1 MRRIISALILAALA
15 LVPVTVS
22 GQKADFSGI
31 KIFVNPGHG
40 GHDGDDRHMIATD
53 FWESEGNLEKG
64 LFLRQLLEA
73 RNATVYMSR
82 TTNFTSDDLALSSI
96 AAMANAANADIFL
109 SIHSNGFDGARNQP
123 LMLFRGWD
131 NDPVYP
137 AAKNFAHI
145 LWEKIYEKSN
155 CWTHSAEWVKGDWTF
170 YPEWGSQVGL
180 GVLRTLNMP
189 GVLSEGSYHDYIPEG
204 WRLRNANHLH
214 HEAWAMLRALQQHFS
229 VVPEPSGI
237 IAGTVRD
244 ELTSPTY
251 YFSPG
256 TRDRHAP
263 INGATVTLKT
273 PGRSVTLDNLNNGF
287 FMFDSLPPGNYE
299 LIVSGMTDFYN
310 DTIMT
315 TVVAGKTT
323 LADFLPSFDTA
334 RVPVV
339 VEHLPAVTDSLPFN
353 QVFTFSFN
361 IPMDREAVQSGLV
374 FEPAANVIHEWDE
387 KSKVL
392 TVRPQTG
399 FAAKTPYLIR
409 LTAAAASR
417 WGVHIGE
424 EYQVSFVTKA
434 RPKLVTE
441 KIWPSD
447 GATGVTLYPRITLK
461 FDAPLDQAAASAGIR
476 LLDSQQAP
484 LTKLRE
490 TFTSDGGKGTYSF
503 ELASPLQRNSIYRI
517 EIDASVK
524 DVAGV
529 TAGTPANAS
538 FTTRAAGY
546 QSGNVVE
553 SFDNIG
559 AFWDPEAS
567 GSTVGTDNPLTT
579 FTASS
584 DIYKV
589 NAPSGR
595 LDYVFTS
602 DDGGVCRV
610 FDTGKPSIGSNT
622 SQVFAMWVYGDL
634 SNNYL
639 EYWFYSPGSV
649 NQIVDA
655 ATINWAGWDLIS
667 IPVSSIGGSGEWQ
680 YHSVVVRQGSAGLKS
695 GTIYCD
701 DAMVITPTGIDDT
714 DDDATDLSVFPNPVT
729 SEGRITFFLP
739 AAGEVV
745 LELFASDGS
754 IAAGIFSGSMDAGA
768 HSLPW
773 SPSPAITPGV
783 YTLRLSHRTG
793 GEAAWRNAARRWVIM
808 W

>member
-1 MRRIISALILAALA
+1 MRCSICVWMLAVIMIAPATL
-15 LVPVTVS
+15 S
-22 GQKADFSGI
+22 GQNADFSGI
-31 KIFVNPGHG
+31 KIFLNPGHG
-40 GHDGDDRHMIATD
+40 GYDGDDRHMIATD

-64 LFLRQLLEA
+64 LFLRQLLED

-82 TTNFTSDDLALSSI
+82 TTNFTSDDLALSVI
-96 AAMANAANADIFL
+96 AAMANTANADIFL
-109 SIHSNGFDGARNQP
+109 SIHSNGFDGTRNQP
-123 LMLFRGWD
+123 LMLFRGYD
-131 NDPVYP
+131 NAPDYP
-137 AAKNFAHI
+137 AAKSLAHI
-145 LWEKIYEKSN
+145 LWAKIYEKSN
-155 CWTHSAEWVKGDWTF
+155 CWTHSFEWVKGDWTF

-214 HEAWAMLRALQQHFS
+214 HEAWAMLRALQQHFI
-229 VVPEPSGI
+229 VAPDPSGI
-237 IAGTVRD
+237 IAGVVRD
-244 ELTSPTY
+244 ELTSPPY
-251 YFSPG
+251 YFGPG
-256 TRDRHAP
+256 TTDRHAP
-263 INGATVTLKT
+263 INGATVTLM
-273 PGRSVTLDNLNNGF
+273 PLNRSVVLDNLNNGF
-287 FMFDSLPPGNYE
+287 FMFDSLAPGNYE

-310 DTIMT
+310 ATAL
-315 TVVAGKTT
+315 VAVTAGNTT

-339 VEHLPAVTDSLPFN
+339 MEHLPAVTDSLPFN

-361 IPMDREAVQSGLV
+361 VPMDREAVFSALV
-374 FEPAANVIHEWDE
+374 FEPSANVVHEWDE

-399 FAAKTPYLIR
+399 FAAKTPYMVR
-409 LTAAAASR
+409 LTAAATSR
-417 WGVHIGE
+417 WGVHIAE
-424 EYQVSFVTKA
+424 EFQVSFVTKS

-441 KIWPSD
+441 KIWPPD
-447 GATGVTLYPRITLK
+447 GAAGVTLYPRITLS
-461 FDAPLDQAAASAGIR
+461 FDAPLDQATASAGIR
-476 LLDSQQAP
+476 LLDSQLAP
-484 LTKLRE
+484 LPKMRE
-490 TFTSDGGKGTYSF
+490 AFTSDGGKGTYSF
-503 ELASPLQRNSIYRI
+503 ELTSPLQRNSVYRI
-517 EIDASVK
+517 EIDATVR
-524 DVAGV
+524 DIVGV

-538 FTTRAAGY
+538 FTTRTAGY

-567 GSTVGTDNPLTT
+567 GSTVGTDNPFTT

-595 LDYVFTS
+595 LDYVFTAE
-602 DDGGVCRV
+602 DGGVCRV

-649 NQIVDA
+649 NQMVDA
-655 ATINWAGWDLIS
+655 ATINWAGWDLIAV
-667 IPVSSIGGSGEWQ
+667 PLSSIGGSGEWQ
-680 YHSVVVRQGSAGLKS
+680 YHSIVVRQNSAGLKS
-695 GTIYCD
+695 GTVYFD
-701 DAMVITPTGIDDT
+701 DAMIITPTGIDDPE
-714 DDDATDLSVFPNPVT
+714 DDKTGLSLSPNPVT
-729 SEGRITFFLP
+729 SEGRITFFLQS
-739 AAGEVV
+739 AGQVA

-754 IAAGIFSGSMDAGA
+754 LAAGIYRGSMDAGA

-793 GEAAWRNAARRWVIM
+793 TAGAWKHAARRWVIM
-808 W
+808 R

>member
-1 MRRIISALILAALA
+1 
-15 LVPVTVS
+15 
-22 GQKADFSGI
+22 
-31 KIFVNPGHG
+31 
-40 GHDGDDRHMIATD
+40 
-53 FWESEGNLEKG
+53 
-64 LFLRQLLEA
+64 
-73 RNATVYMSR
+73 
-82 TTNFTSDDLALSSI
+82 
-96 AAMANAANADIFL
+96 
-109 SIHSNGFDGARNQP
+109 
-123 LMLFRGWD
+123 
-131 NDPVYP
+131 
-137 AAKNFAHI
+137 
-145 LWEKIYEKSN
+145 
-155 CWTHSAEWVKGDWTF
+155 
-170 YPEWGSQVGL
+170 
-180 GVLRTLNMP
+180 MP
-189 GVLSEGSYHDYIPEG
+189 GVLSEGSFHDYIPEG
-204 WRLRNANHLH
+204 WRLQNPNHLH
-214 HEAWAMLRALQQHFS
+214 HEAWAMLRALQQYFT
-229 VVPEPSGI
+229 VATEPSGI

-244 ELTSPTY
+244 ELTSPPY
-251 YFSPG
+251 YFGPA
-256 TRDRHAP
+256 TRDRYAP
-263 INGATVTLKT
+263 VNGATVTLL
-273 PGRSVTLDNLNNGF
+273 PLNRPVVLDNLNNGF

-310 DTIMT
+310 DTVLA
-315 TVVAGKTT
+315 TVVAGKST

-339 VEHLPAVTDSLPFN
+339 VEYLPAVTDSLPFN

-361 IPMDREAVQSGLV
+361 VPMDREAVQTALV
-374 FEPAANVIHEWDE
+374 FEPAVSVLHEWDE

-399 FAAKTPYLIR
+399 FVAKTPYLIR

-417 WGVHIGE
+417 WDVHIAE
-424 EYQVSFVTKA
+424 EYQVSFVTKS

-441 KIWPSD
+441 KVWPSD
-447 GATGVTLYPRITLK
+447 GAAGVTLYPRITMR

-484 LTKLRE
+484 VTKLRE
-490 TFTSDGGKGTYSF
+490 TFATDGGKGTYSF

-529 TAGTPANAS
+529 TAVTPANAS

-553 SFDNIG
+553 SFDNTG

-567 GSTVGTDNPLTT
+567 GSTVGTDNPFTT
-579 FTASS
+579 FTASN

-595 LDYVFTS
+595 LDYVFTA

-634 SNNYL
+634 SNNFL
-639 EYWFYSPGSV
+639 EFWFYSPGSV

-655 ATINWAGWDLIS
+655 ATINWAGWDLIAVP
-667 IPVSSIGGSGEWQ
+667 ISSIGGSGEWQ
-680 YHSVVVRQGSAGLKS
+680 YHSVVVRQSSTGLKS

-714 DDDATDLSVFPNPVT
+714 DDDVTDLSVFPNPVT
-729 SEGRITFFLP
+729 SEGRITFFLQS
-739 AAGEVV
+739 AGQVAVV
-745 LELFASDGS
+745 VFFLPTAVLLRA
-754 IAAGIFSGSMDAGA
+754 FSKVLWMQVPI
-768 HSLPW
+768 HCHRY
-773 SPSPAITPGV
+773 PSQAIIPGV
-783 YTLRLSHRTG
+783 NTLRPSHRTG
-793 GEAAWRNAARRWVIM
+793 AAGSWKHSARRWVIM
-808 W
+808 R